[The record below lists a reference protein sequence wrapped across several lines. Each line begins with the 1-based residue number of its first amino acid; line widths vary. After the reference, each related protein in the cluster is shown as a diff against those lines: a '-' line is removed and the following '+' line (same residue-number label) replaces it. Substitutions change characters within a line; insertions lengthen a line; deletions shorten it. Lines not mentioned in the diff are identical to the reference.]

1 MSGSVDWLV
10 SLNNSAYHINII
22 AGTEGYVFASKEYK
36 NSYSIPMG
44 ELNFISTPSLA
55 GIGRK
60 LEEGTSFK
68 LSEIEDHENASE
80 VVVDEL

>member
-1 MSGSVDWLV
+1 MDWLV

-36 NSYSIPMG
+36 NSYSIPMD

>member
-1 MSGSVDWLV
+1 MDWLV
-10 SLNNSAYHINII
+10 SLDNSAYHINVI
-22 AGTEGYVFASKEYK
+22 AGTGGYVFASDEYK
-36 NSYSIPMG
+36 ISNSIPMD

-60 LEEGTSFK
+60 LEEGKSFK
-68 LSEIEDHENASE
+68 LSEIEDYENASE